1 MKTTN
6 FNTNS
11 YSLKLFTP
19 EKTNPNKQKFNTCDR
34 KRKSLKEISNKNI
47 KIFNT
52 IANKSYYFPF
62 KYRKYGISSNF
73 NYTLFDENNYNN
85 DLCQCLSIN
94 NRYSNL
100 STNFNSNNLP
110 SINNDNTQRNTS
122 RKTVYNNT
130 ITISSFGR
138 LKTESRNKNFDV
150 NLINTD
156 ELTKIS
162 SLLLSFKSRKKKKK
176 QKKKDYFLNK
186 IKFNSL
192 MYHLNKESKLNDYQ
206 IQNRY
211 RPIYKEFFGKKDYIK
226 FKNKSKKFI
235 RTDELKTLY
244 KETTLINGIFEYLN
258 KYYLKIRYT
267 QAKKNQKIL
276 EELLKKKKEE
286 SQNYYHNS
294 EKEINLP
301 LDKLFQ
307 IKKIAYN
314 KRQGK
319 TLSVDNK
326 NGIKENKNIMSSKK
340 ELDKPLIVNIL
351 KRVNTSYDNEK

>member
-1 MKTTN
+1 MKTNN
-6 FNTNS
+6 FNTKS
-11 YSLKLFTP
+11 YSFKLFTP
-19 EKTNPNKQKFNTCDR
+19 EKTKTNKPKFNTCDR
-34 KRKSLKEISNKNI
+34 ERKSLKEISNKRI
-47 KIFNT
+47 KIFNK
-52 IANKSYYFPF
+52 IANKTYYFPF
-62 KYRKYGISSNF
+62 KSRKIGLSSNF
-73 NYTLFDENNYNN
+73 NYTLFDENNSHN
-85 DLCQCLSIN
+85 DLCQFLSIN
-94 NRYSNL
+94 NRYSSV
-100 STNFNSNNLP
+100 STNSNTNNLP

-122 RKTVYNNT
+122 RKTNYDNT

-138 LKTESRNKNFDV
+138 MKTESRNKNFDI

-176 QKKKDYFLNK
+176 KKNKDYFLNS

-192 MYHLNKESKLNDYQ
+192 MYHLNKENKLNDYQ

-258 KYYLKIRYT
+258 KHYLKIRYI
-267 QAKKNQKIL
+267 QAKKNQKLL
-276 EELLKKKKEE
+276 EELLKRKKEE
-286 SQNYYHNS
+286 SQNYYQNL

-301 LDKLFQ
+301 LDKLLQ
-307 IKKIAYN
+307 IKKIAYSE
-314 KRQGK
+314 RQGR
-319 TLSVDNK
+319 TLSVENK
-326 NGIKENKNIMSSKK
+326 NGMKENKNIESSKK
-340 ELDKPLIVNIL
+340 ELDKYLILNLL
-351 KRVNTSYDNEK
+351 KRENLSNDNGK

>member
-1 MKTTN
+1 MKTIN

-19 EKTNPNKQKFNTCDR
+19 EKTKANKPKYNTCDR
-34 KRKSLKEISNKNI
+34 ERKSFKEISNKKI
-47 KIFNT
+47 KIFNK
-52 IANKSYYFPF
+52 IANKTYYLPF
-62 KYRKYGISSNF
+62 KPSEIGLSSNF
-73 NYTLFDENNYNN
+73 NYTFFDENNYHN
-85 DLCQCLSIN
+85 DLCHCLSIN
-94 NRYSNL
+94 NRYSNI
-100 STNFNSNNLP
+100 STNSNTNNLP

-122 RKTVYNNT
+122 RKTNYDNT
-130 ITISSFGR
+130 ITKSSFGR
-138 LKTESRNKNFDV
+138 MKTESRNKNFDI

-162 SLLLSFKSRKKKKK
+162 SLLLSFKSHKKKKK
-176 QKKKDYFLNK
+176 KKNKDHFLNS

-211 RPIYKEFFGKKDYIK
+211 RPIYKDFFGKKDYIK

-276 EELLKKKKEE
+276 EELLKRKKEE
-286 SQNYYHNS
+286 SQNYYHNL
-294 EKEINLP
+294 EREINLP
-301 LDKLFQ
+301 LDQLFQ
-307 IKKIAYN
+307 IKNITYN
-314 KRQGK
+314 ERQGR
-319 TLSVDNK
+319 TLSVENK
-326 NGIKENKNIMSSKK
+326 NGIKENKDKMPSRK
-340 ELDKPLIVNIL
+340 ELDKHLILNIL
-351 KRVNTSYDNEK
+351 KRANRRIDNEK

>member
-1 MKTTN
+1 MKTIN

-19 EKTNPNKQKFNTCDR
+19 EKTRTNEPKFNSCDR
-34 KRKSLKEISNKNI
+34 ERKSLKEISTKRI
-47 KIFNT
+47 KIFDK
-52 IANKSYYFPF
+52 IANKTYYFPY
-62 KYRKYGISSNF
+62 KPRKVGLSSNF
-73 NYTLFDENNYNN
+73 NYTLFDENNCHN
-85 DLCQCLSIN
+85 DLFQCLSIN
-94 NRYSNL
+94 NRYSNI
-100 STNFNSNNLP
+100 STNSNTNNLP

-122 RKTVYNNT
+122 RKSNYDNT

-138 LKTESRNKNFDV
+138 MKTESRNKNFDI

-162 SLLLSFKSRKKKKK
+162 SLLLSFKSHKKKKM
-176 QKKKDYFLNK
+176 KKKNDYFMNS

-267 QAKKNQKIL
+267 EAKKNQKLL
-276 EELLKKKKEE
+276 EEELKKKKEE

-307 IKKIAYN
+307 IKKISCN
-314 KRQGK
+314 ERSGR
-319 TLSVDNK
+319 TLSV
-326 NGIKENKNIMSSKK
+326 ENKNDMKKIKNKMSSKK
-340 ELDKPLIVNIL
+340 ELNKHLIIKIL
-351 KRVNTSYDNEK
+351 KADNLSNNNEK

>member
-6 FNTNS
+6 FNANS
-11 YSLKLFTP
+11 FSLKLFTP
-19 EKTNPNKQKFNTCDR
+19 EKTKPNKPKFNTCDR
-34 KRKSLKEISNKNI
+34 ERKSLKEISNKKI
-47 KIFNT
+47 KIFNK
-52 IANKSYYFPF
+52 IANKTYYMPF
-62 KYRKYGISSNF
+62 KPRKIGLSSNF
-73 NYTLFDENNYNN
+73 NYTLFDEKNYHN

-94 NRYSNL
+94 NRYSSL
-100 STNFNSNNLP
+100 STNSNTNNLP

-122 RKTVYNNT
+122 RKTVYDNT

-138 LKTESRNKNFDV
+138 LKTESRNKNFDI

-162 SLLLSFKSRKKKKK
+162 SLLLSFKSHKKKKK
-176 QKKKDYFLNK
+176 KKNKDYFLNN

-211 RPIYKEFFGKKDYIK
+211 RPIYKEFFGKKDYNK

-314 KRQGK
+314 EIQGRA
-319 TLSVDNK
+319 LSVENK
-326 NGIKENKNIMSSKK
+326 KGMKENKNVASSKK
-340 ELDKPLIVNIL
+340 ELDKHLIINIL
-351 KRVNTSYDNEK
+351 KRANSSSDN